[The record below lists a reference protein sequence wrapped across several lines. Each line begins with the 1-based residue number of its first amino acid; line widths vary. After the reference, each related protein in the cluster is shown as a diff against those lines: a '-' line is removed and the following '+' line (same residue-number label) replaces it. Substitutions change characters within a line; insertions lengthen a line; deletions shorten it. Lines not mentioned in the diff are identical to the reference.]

1 MIDFVAFN
9 LILDD
14 IVFPDGRTAMGE
26 LGGGGAQTALG
37 MRLWSD
43 SVGLVASVGP
53 DFPLTWWQW
62 LEAWGID
69 TQGVRQEIAPSP
81 RAWQLLEPDGR
92 RTQIWR
98 VPQEALTAHL
108 ARRLEWLPVSY
119 RQARGY
125 HLGVHPLEEKGD
137 FIQDLRNLGGIISL
151 EPFKPAD
158 HLPDPKALQR
168 LVSLADIFSP
178 NLEEAISLVGPGEPS
193 DLVVRLLDAGA
204 PIVALR
210 MGAQGALIGQQGCDY
225 LIHVPPVPV
234 EVVDPIGAGNAFCG
248 GFLVGWVELGDLVEA
263 GLRGVV
269 SASFLVSQ
277 VGLPRIG
284 LARALQEARERLQRL
299 RRQVTTLPLR

>member
-53 DFPLTWWQW
+53 DFPATWWEW

-69 TQGVRQEIAPSP
+69 AQGVRKEDAPSL
-81 RAWQLLEPDGR
+81 RAWQLLEPDGH

-98 VPQEALTAHL
+98 VPQEALATHL

-137 FIQDLRNLGGIISL
+137 FIKELRNLGGKISL

-210 MGAQGALIGQQGCDY
+210 MGAQGALIGQQGLDH
-225 LIHVPPVPV
+225 LIFVPPVPV

-248 GFLVGWVELGDLVEA
+248 GFLVGWVESGDLVEA
-263 GLRGVV
+263 GLRGAV
-269 SASFLVSQ
+269 SASFLVTQ

-284 LARALQEARERLQRL
+284 LAVALQMAQERLQRL
-299 RRQVTTLPLR
+299 RHQVTTLPLG

>member
-53 DFPLTWWQW
+53 DFPEIWWEW

-69 TQGVRQEIAPSP
+69 VQGIRRENVPTL

-98 VPQEALTAHL
+98 VSQEVLATHL
-108 ARRLEWLPVSY
+108 ARRMEWLPVSY

-125 HLGVHPLEEKGD
+125 HLGVHPSEKKSD
-137 FIQDLRNLGGIISL
+137 FIEDLRILGGIISL

-158 HLPDPKALQR
+158 HLPDSEALQR
-168 LVSLADIFSP
+168 FVSLADIFSP

-193 DLVVRLLDAGA
+193 ELMVRLLDAGA
-204 PIVALR
+204 PVVALR
-210 MGAQGALIGQQGCDY
+210 MGAQGALIGQQGLDY

-234 EVVDPIGAGNAFCG
+234 EVVDPVGAGNAFCG
-248 GFLVGWVELGDLVEA
+248 GFLVGWVEFGDLVEA
-263 GLRGVV
+263 GLRGAV
-269 SASFLVSQ
+269 SASFLVTQ
-277 VGLPRIG
+277 VGLPRLE
-284 LARALQEARERLQRL
+284 LATALQMAHQRLQSL
-299 RRQVTTLPLR
+299 RPQVTTLPLG